1 MHFSKKIYGSVSINL
16 PAPYPTVISG
26 FVLLLILFLIYSFNV
41 DFTATYMVKGYLNAK
56 SGIARVYAARPG
68 IINRSFVKAGQQV
81 AEGDPLFGIDTTI
94 DNLAFKT
101 EQDLLQDRLKRL
113 NDHIQV
119 KTKYIQSLQ
128 PLLLKHYVSAAT
140 YQSLRD
146 QVIALETSRH
156 EVNMAILQHRHL
168 RSYIVRAPIAGSI
181 SSLQAHIGQK
191 VTSTQSLLTVL
202 PQQSDLVAELYV
214 PVAKSGFLQPGV
226 KIALR
231 YDAYPYQHF
240 GVASARIHTISKSAL
255 NDREDD
261 KPLHIGEPYYKVIA
275 YLERQT
281 IPLYGEAHPL
291 QQGMTCS
298 AVISGA
304 HKTLWRWM
312 IDPLHHLE

>member
-1 MHFSKKIYGSVSINL
+1 MHSSKKIYGSVSINI
-16 PAPYPTVISG
+16 PAPYPTMISG
-26 FVLLLILFLIYSFNV
+26 FVVLLIVFLIYSFNV
-41 DFTATYMVKGYLNAK
+41 DFTTTYMVKGYLNAQ

-68 IINRSFVKAGQQV
+68 IINRSFVIAGQQV
-81 AEGDPLFGIDTTI
+81 AERAPLFEIDTTL

-101 EQDLLQDRLKRL
+101 EQQLLQDRLDRL
-113 NDHIQV
+113 NHHIQV
-119 KTKYIQSLQ
+119 KTQYIQSLQ
-128 PLLLKHYVSAAT
+128 PLLAKHYVSVAT
-140 YQSLRD
+140 YQSVRD
-146 QVIALETSRH
+146 QLITLETSRH

-168 RSYIVRAPIAGSI
+168 RSYIVRAPIAGVI
-181 SSLQAHIGQK
+181 SSLEAHVGQK
-191 VTSTQSLLTVL
+191 VTITQPLLTVL
-202 PQQSDLVAELYV
+202 PQQSELVAELYV

-240 GVASARIHTISKSAL
+240 GVATAHIHTISKSVL

-261 KPLHIGEPYYKVIA
+261 KPLQIGEPYYKVIA
-275 YLERQT
+275 YLDRQT
-281 IPLYGEAHPL
+281 IPLYGQPHPL

-298 AVISGA
+298 ALISGA